1 MDHNV
6 RLSTNDCGDMVKTK
20 NMFGLAARI
29 SILFAA
35 MVFSTHTCAVTSTSS
50 PSGAVASGSYLSVS
64 HTQERVESTNRPLD
78 NAVAIPVLDGA
89 AAHPAGSISK
99 QLIESYVALGRH
111 GQALAFEL
119 LLIGCY
125 IALRIYSKR
134 RKQSAESEHP
144 AGSTATNSPVGVNK

>member
-29 SILFAA
+29 SLLFAA
-35 MVFSTHTCAVTSTSS
+35 MVFSVHTCAVTPTSS
-50 PSGAVASGSYLSVS
+50 LSGAVASGSYLS
-64 HTQERVESTNRPLD
+64 HIQERVESTNGPLD

-134 RKQSAESEHP
+134 RKQSAESEPP